1 MTTVGILVLTV
12 SAVCFIIGLLHMR
25 RGCNREVDN
34 DLLADVRARAN
45 GRRAMLDTEHE
56 KRLLSYYQAEN
67 DIRFYSERVETLER
81 LILNAQ
87 ETLNN
92 AQAVIEDDNEKNQYG
107 QAVSIATVNKH
118 IRELN
123 RAEKDIMAL
132 ETQLHNAHKNI
143 EKAKFTLT
151 H

>member
-1 MTTVGILVLTV
+1 MTTAGILVLTV
-12 SAVCFIIGLLHMR
+12 SAACFIIGLLHMR
-25 RGCNREVDN
+25 RGNRGVETGF
-34 DLLADVRARAN
+34 LADIRYRASD
-45 GRRAMLDTEHE
+45 RRAMLDTEHE
-56 KRLLSYYQAEN
+56 KRLLAYYQAEN

-132 ETQLHNAHKNI
+132 ETQLHNAQKQI
-143 EKAKFTLT
+143 EKSKFILT

>member
-1 MTTVGILVLTV
+1 MTTAGILVLTI
-12 SAVCFIIGLLHMR
+12 SAACFIIGIIHMR
-25 RGCNREVDN
+25 RGSREVEN
-34 DLLADVRARAN
+34 ALLTDIRDRAH
-45 GRRAMLDTEHE
+45 GRRAMLDSEHE
-56 KRLLSYYQAEN
+56 KRLLAYYQAEN
-67 DIRFYSERVETLER
+67 DIRFYSERIETLER

-123 RAEKDIMAL
+123 RAEKDIMSL
-132 ETQLHNAHKNI
+132 EAQLHNAQKQI
-143 EKAKFTLT
+143 EKSKFILT

>member
-1 MTTVGILVLTV
+1 MTTAGILVLTV
-12 SAVCFIIGLLHMR
+12 SAACFIIGLFHMR
-25 RGCNREVDN
+25 RDNREVEN
-34 DLLADVRARAN
+34 ELLADVRDRAN
-45 GRRAMLDTEHE
+45 GRRTMLNTEHE
-56 KRLLSYYQAEN
+56 KRLLTYYQAEN
-67 DIRFYSERVETLER
+67 DIRFYSERIETLER

-87 ETLNN
+87 ETVNN